1 MEDHKYTCKRC
12 GYGTYQ
18 KSNFRAHLNRVTI
31 CTPTQQ
37 DVSREELLRE
47 FDNPPSSLECEYC
60 KKILCNRFSKYRH
73 KQTCKKKNDIIALQE
88 RIKVL
93 EAKIKATAIA
103 EKKTLNTFGYENIDY
118 VDDEVFKD
126 CFKGQTIL
134 PLLEFL
140 HFHPCHPE
148 NHNIRIR
155 NIHKKILEYFE
166 EGRWITE
173 DKDTILDDVIRVCY
187 RRLCT
192 YFVKHQ
198 DTIYNE
204 IREENNGYNAKRSIQ
219 CLTLWLERL
228 ESDNVDLFAKMRP
241 LVLEKII
248 KNKTIAKAVQWPK
261 PS

>member
-1 MEDHKYTCKRC
+1 MLAELMQSKVPPLVCEICNSSFYNRHS
-12 GYGTYQ
+12 
-18 KSNFRAHLNRVTI
+18 KS
-31 CTPTQQ
+31 
-37 DVSREELLRE
+37 
-47 FDNPPSSLECEYC
+47 
-60 KKILCNRFSKYRH
+60 RH
-73 KQTCKKKNDIIALQE
+73 KRMCKIKNALLADNKALQE

-93 EAKIKATAIA
+93 EAKMNTTIVKS
-103 EKKTLNTFGYENIDY
+103 KLNTFGYENIDY

-126 CFKGQTIL
+126 CFKGCTIL

-148 NHNIRIR
+148 NHNLRIR
-155 NIHKKILEYFE
+155 NIHKKILEYYE

-173 DKDTILDDVIRVCY
+173 DKDSILDDVIRVCY

-192 YFVKHQ
+192 YYKKHQ
-198 DTIYNE
+198 DTIYKE

-228 ESDNVDLFAKMRP
+228 ESDNEDLFAKMRP

-248 KNKTIAKAVQWPK
+248 KNKTIAKPVPK